1 LASSTSSA
9 VTLSTAKSSE
19 SVEELTTKLTSYQK
33 FISNYIVKAQ
43 EDKANAVKAAE
54 AAITKK
60 YEEKLNVFMLN
71 AASASTSTS
80 DSSQISNSSGNVLF
94 DGRNAN
100 VIAAAKA
107 GKSRWGDKEV
117 QKIGGDV
124 AVAAAVATTAK
135 SLPVQNLDL
144 SLYDQRNMMI
154 SKAAAAGKQARWG
167 VQEEKRAI
175 DGSASLRLSSSTSPG
190 DIVTSTVDKIVI
202 EAADHGLRNDGGVGG
217 PSLAER
223 VTMGAN
229 VLDKVSTTSGSVTL
243 SLYDKRNIF
252 ISNAAKVGKQSR
264 WGVREE
270 KRAIEKSL
278 ILPSSSSSS
287 SEVSS
292 VQVVITPEIVAA
304 DHGLR
309 NDGGVGGPSLA
320 ERVNLGA
327 RILQ

>member
-1 LASSTSSA
+1 MASSTSSA

-43 EDKANAVKAAE
+43 EDKAKAVKAAE

-71 AASASTSTS
+71 AASASTS

-190 DIVTSTVDKIVI
+190 DIVTSTVDNIVI